1 MVVSKNKFAVL
12 TVAFIVAALI
22 CCSLYYVNFKGV
34 AAAMTD
40 TSDANTENIVVD
52 EILKG
57 KDSVNGD
64 SYFDSAK
71 LSQLYSAIGGSNAV
85 SLSDINTAL
94 SGGQITSTDIRN
106 NNKDDDHPSGRD
118 IIVQF
123 GGFKWTV
130 THVTKD
136 RSGNIIATLWQAKS
150 EETFKWNTWYA
161 DTPTARY
168 PSNMYSS
175 SYLRAVGLNSGGSGY
190 IATNGATTLTGVAQ
204 NPLHKYA
211 KFTMSSVAGS
221 LTDFIVTPAQVAYQE
236 TENQNN
242 GGTVGGVN
250 YTLSNEA
257 YGTPSGTVNWYNSNM
272 NYSLKTGY
280 TEWKDDYIWLP
291 SLTETGYSTSKIGIW
306 ELSANQKSDS
316 TYSWLRSGLTYH
328 AGAAYALRA
337 TGTAYYDNMVDSNYA
352 LRPALH
358 LNLSAA
364 DNAAV
369 YSVPSEISV
378 DYDGTT
384 HSLQSIMQNKGV
396 YSPAFVFDSATQ
408 LSGVNADTYNAK
420 VTLSSPHKWIVD
432 DGGGAWHTEDGTV
445 AKQIEWKI
453 KPRQLTLTWSGKIG
467 RAHV

>member
-168 PSNMYSS
+168 
-175 SYLRAVGLNSGGSGY
+175 
-190 IATNGATTLTGVAQ
+190 Q
-204 NPLHKYA
+204 
-211 KFTMSSVAGS
+211 
-221 LTDFIVTPAQVAYQE
+221 
-236 TENQNN
+236 
-242 GGTVGGVN
+242 
-250 YTLSNEA
+250 
-257 YGTPSGTVNWYNSNM
+257 
-272 NYSLKTGY
+272 
-280 TEWKDDYIWLP
+280 
-291 SLTETGYSTSKIGIW
+291 
-306 ELSANQKSDS
+306 
-316 TYSWLRSGLTYH
+316 
-328 AGAAYALRA
+328 
-337 TGTAYYDNMVDSNYA
+337 
-352 LRPALH
+352 
-358 LNLSAA
+358 
-364 DNAAV
+364 
-369 YSVPSEISV
+369 
-378 DYDGTT
+378 
-384 HSLQSIMQNKGV
+384 
-396 YSPAFVFDSATQ
+396 
-408 LSGVNADTYNAK
+408 
-420 VTLSSPHKWIVD
+420 
-432 DGGGAWHTEDGTV
+432 
-445 AKQIEWKI
+445 
-453 KPRQLTLTWSGKIG
+453 IG